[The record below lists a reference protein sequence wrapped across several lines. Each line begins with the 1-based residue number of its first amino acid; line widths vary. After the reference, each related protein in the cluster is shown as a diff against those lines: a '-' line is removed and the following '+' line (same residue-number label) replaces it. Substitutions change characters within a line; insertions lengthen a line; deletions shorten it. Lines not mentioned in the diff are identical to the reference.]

1 MLEIQTARDQHRGD
15 WVCQMEQDLEE
26 VAVTTDEND
35 IDYDNS
41 TGARDK
47 FTNQTSLV
55 NKTSE
60 MEEDGVRVK
69 LIRTVVEERRK
80 SLFYIVFFTLAIL
93 AKLLLLGVIIFAL
106 VIAFCKGGRMPRP
119 VLYPLPSVRR
129 RGRSEGGQEEHQLGE
144 NKGDKVFNGRICQIE

>member
-15 WVCQMEQDLEE
+15 WVCQVEQELDL
-26 VAVTTDEND
+26 AVNIDEYV
-35 IDYDNS
+35 IAYDKSAVIKDKS
-41 TGARDK
+41 T
-47 FTNQTSLV
+47 NETSLV

-60 MEEDGVRVK
+60 TEEDGVKVK
-69 LIRTVVEERRK
+69 LIQTVVEERRK

-129 RGRSEGGQEEHQLGE
+129 RGRSEGGQEDHQLGE
-144 NKGDKVFNGRICQIE
+144 NQGDKVFNGRICQIE